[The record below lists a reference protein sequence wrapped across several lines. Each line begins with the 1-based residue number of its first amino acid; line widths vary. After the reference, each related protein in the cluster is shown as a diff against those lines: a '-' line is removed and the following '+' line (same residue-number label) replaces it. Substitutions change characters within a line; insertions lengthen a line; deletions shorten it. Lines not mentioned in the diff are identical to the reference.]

1 MPWDIDGLLARFTD
15 DCVVRFGDIPEFRG
29 KAPLE
34 RLFRA
39 RSERQRDY
47 RLRKE
52 LRALMGDTIVKLLAG
67 VDHVGQRYARL
78 DRSLGIRQLSRPP
91 VLAQKLLAQGFAAV
105 DVGKILGGNYARV
118 FAATVG

>member
-1 MPWDIDGLLARFTD
+1 L
-15 DCVVRFGDIPEFRG
+15 VVRSGDIPEFRG

-47 RLRKE
+47 RLREE
-52 LRALMGDTIVKLLAG
+52 LPALMGDTIVNTGPSEFDSYRDL
-67 VDHVGQRYARL
+67 
-78 DRSLGIRQLSRPP
+78 P
-91 VLAQKLLAQGFAAV
+91 VLIQKLLAQGFAAA